1 MNNCS
6 GLIPVG
12 RAVLIKPYEAQD
24 SIKSSLIQIP
34 DHVKGNMQLVE
45 QKAVVVAV
53 GASCWHD
60 EPVARAASGDHV
72 IVTKYAGYMAVGDD
86 GEQYRL
92 VNDRDIFAVIA
103 KPEGVTS

>member
-1 MNNCS
+1 MNSS
-6 GLIPVG
+6 GLEPVG
-12 RAVLIKPYEAQD
+12 RAVLIKPYEAKD
-24 SIKSSLIQIP
+24 AIKSGVIQIP
-34 DHVKGNMQLVE
+34 DHIRGNMQMVE

-60 EPVARAASGDHV
+60 EPCARAVPGDHV

-92 VNDRDIFAVIA
+92 VNDRDVFAKLV
-103 KPEGVTS
+103 KGEVS